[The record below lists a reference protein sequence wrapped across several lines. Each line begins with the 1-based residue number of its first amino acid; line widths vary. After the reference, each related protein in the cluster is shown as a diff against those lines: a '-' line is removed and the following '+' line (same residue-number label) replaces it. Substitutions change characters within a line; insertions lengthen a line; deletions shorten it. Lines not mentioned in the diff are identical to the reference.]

1 MVIGA
6 TRDILLDHQQFF
18 KEVDKKFLLNP
29 SDWLRI
35 IKTGIL
41 KTVKRMRLKVVEV
54 VTQWNGDFDILK
66 HQEPPV
72 LNDSCWVLLVT
83 PVSLIVSVCTC
94 LYVLTY
100 ETLRDCVC
108 VCMCV
113 CLSVCESVPRLSQK
127 VLDGF

>member
-1 MVIGA
+1 MSFGNKGHSRHIIRPPTTFQRGG
-6 TRDILLDHQQFF
+6 H
-18 KEVDKKFLLNP
+18 KKFLLNP

-41 KTVKRMRLKVVEV
+41 KAVKRMRLKVVEV
-54 VTQWNGDFDILK
+54 VTQWNGDFDTLK

-72 LNDSCWVLLVT
+72 LNDSCWVLIVT

-108 VCMCV
+108 VCRCV
-113 CLSVCESVPRLSQK
+113 CVGVCVY
-127 VLDGF
+127 VCICVCVY